1 MCSAYAVKLIIIFL
15 SIMNK
20 FVLTMLL
27 LLSAVLSHGQGMS
40 DAQVMRYIQR
50 EAKAGTSQ
58 SQIAV
63 KLMQRGVDMKQ
74 LQRVRQQVTAAQGG
88 STSASGTSGGSVS
101 GNSRLRRSNGSVMV
115 DAQGNALYSQTNG
128 FAMGAAGEIEDIASR
143 PNVYLPDSMSTMVNG
158 KHVFGRDIFNKRMLT
173 FEPNMNIATP
183 ANYVV
188 GAGDRVIIDIYGA
201 SQKSEQFEVS
211 PDGTIT
217 VDGFGPIHIAGL
229 TVSAANAKIKE
240 QLGQR
245 YKSSSVKMTVGQT
258 RTITVNVMGEVTA
271 PGTYTLSAFASV
283 FHALYMAGGVTGVGT
298 LRSIKVYRGG
308 RQLTVVDVYDYILNG
323 KLTGNVRLADNDV
336 IVVGP
341 YDCLVD
347 IAGQVK
353 RPMAYE
359 MRKGESLATLLKYA
373 GGFSA
378 KAYKKGVQVNR
389 ISGDQYSAHNVA
401 EFDMSSF
408 KLMDGDSVTVD
419 SILERYANTVQ
430 IKGAVFHPG
439 MYDLGSTNN
448 SVRSL
453 IENAGGLTE
462 DAFSVH
468 AVLHRMKPDRVRKVL
483 SVDVEGIMA
492 GTVPDLSLE
501 NEDILFIPFRGE
513 TLNERTL
520 TIRGEVQMP
529 GVYEYAEDETI
540 EDFILQAGGL
550 TDAASTARV
559 DVSRRIS
566 DPGATAASNEIAKVF
581 SFTIKNGMVVD
592 GDRSFTL
599 EPYDEVFV
607 RRSPAYQPQ
616 RNVLIGGEVLFP
628 GQYSLSTKNQRI
640 SELVKAAGGVTDQA
654 YVRGARIERVMTED
668 EKFRNRQV
676 LDLVRQK
683 GSNSG
688 LDMVM
693 QDEEAADYDINQARD
708 SVENDTVRYSVG
720 IELDKALANPGS
732 DYDVTL
738 KEGDRLIVPE
748 YNGTVKINGNVMYPN
763 TVAYSDGKKYK
774 WYVNQAGGFG
784 SRAKKSRSFVVYQNG
799 TVSKA
804 KKAKIEPGCEII
816 VPSKTTTAG
825 EVIGQIG
832 SVGTS
837 MATLLTLLISV
848 INLVK

>member
-1 MCSAYAVKLIIIFL
+1 
-15 SIMNK
+15 
-20 FVLTMLL
+20 MLL
-27 LLSAVLSHGQGMS
+27 LLSAVLSHAQGMS

-74 LQRVRQQVTAAQGG
+74 LQRVRQQVSASQGG

-101 GNSRLRRSNGSVMV
+101 GNSRLRKSNGSVMV
-115 DAQGNALYSQTNG
+115 DAQGNALYSQTSG

-229 TVSAANAKIKE
+229 TVSAANAKIKQ

-341 YDCLVD
+341 YDCIVD
-347 IAGQVK
+347 ISGQVK

-378 KAYKKGVQVNR
+378 KAYKKGIQVNR
-389 ISGDQYSAHNVA
+389 ISGEQHSAYNVA
-401 EFDMSSF
+401 EFDLSSF

-439 MYDLGSTNN
+439 MYDWGSTNN
-448 SVRSL
+448 TVRSL
-453 IENAGGLTE
+453 IESAGGLTE

-492 GTVPDLSLE
+492 GTVADLPLE

-566 DPGATAASNEIAKVF
+566 DPGATTASNEIAKVF

-616 RNVLIGGEVLFP
+616 RNVLVDGEVLFP

-640 SELVKAAGGVTDQA
+640 SELVRAAGGVTDQA

-683 GSNSG
+683 GQNAG

-816 VPSKTTTAG
+816 VPSKTTTAS